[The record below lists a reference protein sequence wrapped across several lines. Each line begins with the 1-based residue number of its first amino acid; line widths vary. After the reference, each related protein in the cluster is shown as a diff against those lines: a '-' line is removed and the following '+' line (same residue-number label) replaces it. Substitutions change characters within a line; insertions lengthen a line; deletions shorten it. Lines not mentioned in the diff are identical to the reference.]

1 MFDSVIVTLRT
12 EDSSFVS
19 CDFDI
24 PCKEPLKDL
33 KGKLLEIL
41 RILDNRLFNR
51 WQDIRFYNEKTNKQ
65 IDPDETLEEA
75 EIWDGSVLI
84 ITK

>member
-1 MFDSVIVTLRT
+1 MFDSVIVTLCT
-12 EDSSFVS
+12 EDKAFTST
-19 CDFDI
+19 DLDI

-41 RILDNRLFNR
+41 CIFDDRRFSG
-51 WQDIRFYNEKTNKQ
+51 WQDIQFIDEKTNKKLN
-65 IDPDETLEEA
+65 PEETLEEA

-84 ITK
+84 ITN